1 MANFT
6 CSHIVLAGGRS
17 RRLNGVTKS
26 LLLFGGKT
34 LLEHALD
41 AAPRAC
47 HRVVVGPDSLLWDSR
62 AGHDGPDPPQAF
74 SLVSEDPPF
83 GGPVAGMAAGVGELD
98 RLGCGSD
105 WILVTACDHP
115 RAPAAATAL
124 FASVTALLA
133 DPGPVDLVAPT
144 DSSGQQQILFAL
156 YRRRRLTA
164 ALAAVGGGRD
174 VSVRR
179 LVSQLRTH
187 VPVLPDGLL
196 GDVDDPAA
204 AVRAGVELPQRPP
217 IPPR

>member
-1 MANFT
+1 MTNFT

-26 LLLFGGKT
+26 SLLFGGRT

-47 HRVVVGPDSLLWDSR
+47 HRVVVGPDSLLP
-62 AGHDGPDPPQAF
+62 DGRITHSPREF
-74 SLVSEDPPF
+74 SSVSEDPPF
-83 GGPVAGMAAGVGELD
+83 GGPVAGLAAGVVELD

-105 WILVTACDHP
+105 WIFVAACDHP
-115 RAPAAATAL
+115 RAPAAAAAL
-124 FASVTALLA
+124 FEAVTALLA

-156 YRRRRLTA
+156 YRRRRLAA
-164 ALAAVGGGRD
+164 ALTAMGGGRD

-179 LVSQLRTH
+179 LVAQLRTH

-204 AVRAGVELPQRPP
+204 AVRAGIELPQRPP
-217 IPPR
+217 VPGR